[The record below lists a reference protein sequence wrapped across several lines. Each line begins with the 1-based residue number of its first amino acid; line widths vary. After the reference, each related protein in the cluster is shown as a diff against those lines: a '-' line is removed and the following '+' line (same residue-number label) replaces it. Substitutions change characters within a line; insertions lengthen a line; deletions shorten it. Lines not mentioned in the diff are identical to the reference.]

1 MNDESGVHELHVWYQ
16 NKEMGRGIY
25 RGNQQSI
32 FISYR
37 GISKLTSS
45 LASLAK
51 LTIFDNLTDKR
62 AASSKLSHASILS
75 PDEAIRTLA
84 SSTFVPC

>member
-1 MNDESGVHELHVWYQ
+1 MSGIMT
-16 NKEMGRGIY
+16 KEIGMKIY
-25 RGNQQSI
+25 TGNRQSI

-62 AASSKLSHASILS
+62 AASSRLSHASILS
-75 PDEAIRTLA
+75 PDDAIKTLA